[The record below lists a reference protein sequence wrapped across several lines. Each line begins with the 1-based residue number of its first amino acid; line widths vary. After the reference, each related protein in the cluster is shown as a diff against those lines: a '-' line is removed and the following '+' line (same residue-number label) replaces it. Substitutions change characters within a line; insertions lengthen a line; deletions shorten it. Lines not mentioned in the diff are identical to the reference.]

1 MFALS
6 RRCRRRRLRLRG
18 GDGYRK
24 VTIWRENFLDF
35 FVVDKNGQK
44 FNCDE
49 FLHEFIFMVF
59 WRMWVAPATCVRA
72 IFYSNLF
79 C

>member
-6 RRCRRRRLRLRG
+6 RRCRRRLHRG
-18 GDGYRK
+18 GDGYRE

-49 FLHEFIFMVF
+49 FLHEFIFIVF
-59 WRMWVAPATCVRA
+59 RRMWVAPATCVCA
-72 IFYSNLF
+72 ILYSNHF